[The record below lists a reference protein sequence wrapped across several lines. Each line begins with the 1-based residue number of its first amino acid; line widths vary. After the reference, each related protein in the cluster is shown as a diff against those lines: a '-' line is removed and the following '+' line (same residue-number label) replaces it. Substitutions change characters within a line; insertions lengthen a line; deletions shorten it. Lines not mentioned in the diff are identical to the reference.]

1 MTDAPITRTPA
12 EQAELASALRTLTE
26 DVYAVNR
33 ANGWFEKDRTV
44 GDDIALLHSE
54 VSEALEAYRDHGL
67 EDATG
72 DNIDGVAQI
81 DGVVTLV
88 KPEGFGSEMADIL
101 VRLVDTCKRRGIDL
115 AFETERKLAFNVTR
129 GIRHGGKNL

>member
-1 MTDAPITRTPA
+1 MTDSPITRTPA

-54 VSEALEAYRDHGL
+54 VSEALEAYREHGL
-67 EDATG
+67 DDATASSG
-72 DNIDGVAQI
+72 SLA
-81 DGVVTLV
+81 

-101 VRLVDTCKRRGIDL
+101 IRLVDTCKRRGIDL
-115 AFETERKLAFNVTR
+115 ASETERKLAHNVTR